1 MLLRYQKGGHGGAS
15 MQGSAELVLPR
26 DMGTGVSQPDFHV
39 QENSREAR
47 LLTVF

>member
-1 MLLRYQKGGHGGAS
+1 MLLRYQKGGRGGAS
-15 MQGSAELVLPR
+15 MRGSAERVLPR
-26 DMGTGVSQPDFHV
+26 GTGVSQPDFHV